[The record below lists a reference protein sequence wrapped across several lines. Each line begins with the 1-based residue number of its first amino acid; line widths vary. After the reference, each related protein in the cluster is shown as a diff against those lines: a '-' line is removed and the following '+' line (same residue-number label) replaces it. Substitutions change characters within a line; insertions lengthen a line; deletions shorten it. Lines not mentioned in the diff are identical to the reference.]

1 MAATPDSVPAQ
12 SSLPPAIGQVL
23 GLVAVTTEVDLA
35 GRIEAGLPAETV
47 DALRAHGF
55 EAEDLYR
62 LVLNRRTLA
71 RRKGARLQPD
81 ESDRVV
87 RLARVYAL
95 ARRAFPGA
103 PEYALEWLREP
114 KRALDG
120 RAPLAVL
127 ASDAGARAVEDLLVQ
142 LEEGIYA

>member
-1 MAATPDSVPAQ
+1 MAHVP
-12 SSLPPAIGQVL
+12 SLDRPALPAAIGQVL
-23 GLVAVTTEVDLA
+23 GLPPVATEVELA
-35 GRIEAGLPAETV
+35 SRIEAGLPADTV
-47 DALRAHGF
+47 DALRARGF
-55 EAEDLYR
+55 DVDDLYR

-71 RRKGARLQPD
+71 RRKGARLAPD

-103 PEYALEWLREP
+103 PDYALEWLREP

-127 ASDAGARAVEDLLVQ
+127 ATDAGARAVEDLLVQ